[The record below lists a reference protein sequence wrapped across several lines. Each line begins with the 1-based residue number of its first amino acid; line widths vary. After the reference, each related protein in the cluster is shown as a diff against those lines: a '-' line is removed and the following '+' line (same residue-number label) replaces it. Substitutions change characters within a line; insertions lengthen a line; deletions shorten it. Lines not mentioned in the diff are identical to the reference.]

1 MKYNNIIKWKLII
14 NNIFLISILLS
25 LSKYYNIFDIKVI
38 KKQNNFENSIDFA
51 FFTIILHVNLNLNLN
66 PNLPLYL
73 VLRSRLIKRSNSLN
87 FIFNSSNLQ

>member
-73 VLRSRLIKRSNSLN
+73 VLKIKIYKAVKQSK
-87 FIFNSSNLQ
+87 FYFQ